1 MCITFIYRDFN
12 LIKSKKSYTID
23 QSDLY
28 IQIHKVLYET
38 DDYYKVKLSLRYKYG
53 EYKGYACEES
63 KRYKL
68 YKDKIGHWYEYN

>member
-12 LIKSKKSYTID
+12 LIKSKKNYTID

-53 EYKGYACEES
+53 EYKGYACEEG

-68 YKDKIGHWYEYN
+68 YKNKIGHWYEYN

>member
-12 LIKSKKSYTID
+12 LIKSKKNYTID

-53 EYKGYACEES
+53 EYKGYACEEG

>member
-1 MCITFIYRDFN
+1 MCITFISRDFN
-12 LIKSKKSYTID
+12 LIKSKKNYTID

-53 EYKGYACEES
+53 EYKGYACEEN